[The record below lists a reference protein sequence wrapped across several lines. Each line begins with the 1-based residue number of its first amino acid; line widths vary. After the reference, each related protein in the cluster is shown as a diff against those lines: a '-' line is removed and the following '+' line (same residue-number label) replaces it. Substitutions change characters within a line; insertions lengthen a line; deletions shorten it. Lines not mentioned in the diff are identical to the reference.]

1 MSMKKVYYLFG
12 ILSIFLITGIA
23 FTTFNARAHNP
34 MHLDFKYDRDDADTV
49 DHIVDQT
56 LYITVIHGVTD
67 PTYHYVYNITIF
79 VNNTFL
85 KTELF
90 TSQPT
95 TNIFTYKVK
104 GIIAGWWANITV
116 TAWCSIDGSYT
127 KKFRVGEWLPEHKG
141 SFASIRPPTIVSTL
155 LVAGIV
161 LAPGVSQ
168 KIKKRK

>member
-1 MSMKKVYYLFG
+1 MKKVYYLFG

-56 LYITVIHGVTD
+56 IYITVIHGVTD
-67 PTYHYVYNITIF
+67 PEYHYVYNITIF

-95 TNIFTYKVK
+95 TNIFTYKVT
-104 GIIAGWWANITV
+104 GIIAGFHANISV
-116 TAWCSIDGSYT
+116 TAWCSLDGSYT
-127 KKFRVGEWLPEHKG
+127 KEITVGVWLPEHKG
-141 SFASIRPPTIVSTL
+141 SFASIIPPTIVSTL

-161 LAPGVSQ
+161 MAPGISQ
-168 KIKKRK
+168 KLKKRK